1 LPIDDHAVPGDSH
14 PQTRVGAA
22 NARSWLLVGASANA
36 ALTFD
41 DARDSHADQI
51 IIDLEDAVDPS
62 FKDAAI

>member
-1 LPIDDHAVPGDSH
+1 
-14 PQTRVGAA
+14 
-22 NARSWLLVGASANA
+22 LLVGASANA
-36 ALTFD
+36 TLTFD